1 MAETVLSPGWMAAA
15 VAAGGQMPVAEL
27 TVEYRCVAAGGQV
40 THHQVFSGGRLIAWA
55 RGPAADGPDLVLRQP
70 LEPHLGMLA
79 RAGRGDGDDLLRRT
93 LVVDP
98 ASGRALPPPPLDEVV
113 LDWAGEL
120 PAIPTAGPFV
130 VRQVLT
136 HSPYGTVTI
145 WHRVEQA
152 RVAGAGVGEAPD
164 DVPELT
170 IRRRFADA
178 MAERTGGIDVLES
191 LQRGQIEGD
200 VHLLM
205 LLLGIYDSDECR
217 EGRVALTTPAVRH
230 LAVLGELLSSPGWR
244 ALAPS
249 LLPPG

>member
-1 MAETVLSPGWMAAA
+1 MAEPVLSPEWMAAA
-15 VAAGGQMPVAEL
+15 VAASASVGGELPSAEL
-27 TVEYRCVAAGGQV
+27 TVGYQCVAAAGQV
-40 THHQVFSGGRLIAWA
+40 THHQVFSGGALTTWA
-55 RGPAADGPDLVLRQP
+55 RGPAPGEADLVLRQP
-70 LEPHLGMLA
+70 LEPHIAMLV

-98 ASGRALPPPPLDEVV
+98 GSGRALPPPPLDEVV
-113 LDWAGEL
+113 LDWGREL

-152 RVAGAGVGEAPD
+152 RVAGAGVGAPPD

-178 MAERTGGIDVLES
+178 MAERAGGIDVLES
-191 LQRGQIEGD
+191 LQRAQQQ
-200 VHLLM
+200 L
-205 LLLGIYDSDECR
+205 DEIH
-217 EGRVALTTPAVRH
+217 APAVV
-230 LAVLGELLSSPGWR
+230 AR
-244 ALAPS
+244 AWVRIFMKGPR
-249 LLPPG
+249 